1 MVCCKSRV
9 KEAEDPSLVVTLLS
23 IVFKTDSLST
33 LTPFTFE
40 IALVNAFFKAISKVS
55 PVPLAFVSI
64 YFTSA
69 KEVELKKKTKVPK
82 SRKLINFFFYVK

>member
-1 MVCCKSRV
+1 MVFSLIVCCKSRV

-23 IVFKTDSLST
+23 IVFKTDLLST

-55 PVPLAFVSI
+55 PEPFAFVST

-69 KEVELKKKTKVPK
+69 KEVELKKK
-82 SRKLINFFFYVK
+82 N